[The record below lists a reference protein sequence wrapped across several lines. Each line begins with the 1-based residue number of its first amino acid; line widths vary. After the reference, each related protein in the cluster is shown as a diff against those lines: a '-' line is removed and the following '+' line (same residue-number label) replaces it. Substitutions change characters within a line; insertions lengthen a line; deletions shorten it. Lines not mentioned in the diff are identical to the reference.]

1 MMVYIPYIITLFIIY
16 LIFDGHKPDGFL
28 VIPTKAR
35 KKINSEKPL
44 LEASGFNFGDCT
56 NLVNSSRLM
65 FPSPW
70 KNDRKT
76 NFFLT
81 EKEKLR
87 ISAARGS
94 KTHQVNI
101 ILK

>member
-35 KKINSEKPL
+35 KKINSEK
-44 LEASGFNFGDCT
+44 
-56 NLVNSSRLM
+56 LM